1 MSFTKIHTGVIIVPV
16 RYGFKNC
23 NIIDGNQGTGV
34 RHNMTI
40 LIDGEKITKIGSS
53 EEIKIPD
60 GYETADGQGKYIM
73 PGLINAHVH
82 LFGSGKP
89 MKAIGGGSA
98 QKRLIRLLGS
108 KPGLR
113 VLDKMVQQH
122 VMEELYSGVTTVRG
136 VGDLFYSD
144 VKIRD
149 KINSGK
155 LLGPRLL
162 VSGPAITVTGGHGYG
177 SFAQVCDS
185 PWEGRKC
192 VRKNVYEQ
200 VDLIKICVTG
210 GVSDARKVGDA
221 GKLKMT
227 QEEVSAICEEAHK
240 LGCLVAAHAESQE
253 GVRTALRGGVDTIEH
268 GSAFDDEIIGLF
280 RNNPKSL
287 RGWSALITTISPAVP
302 LYALP
307 SSITKLSEVAKQN
320 AQIIL
325 EGIITG
331 AKQAIANG
339 VRVGFGTDA
348 SCPFVSQYDT
358 WRELDHAVKYAGF
371 TPEQAIHGATMG
383 NAEILGIDQETG
395 TVEEGKS
402 ADLLMFASNPL
413 EEIWVLSHP
422 DMVISRGQLIDRSGL
437 KKIRAIDDAV
447 DKINL

>member
-1 MSFTKIHTGVIIVPV
+1 MPA

-23 NIIDGNQGTGV
+23 SIIDGNQNTGV
-34 RHNMTI
+34 QHNMTI
-40 LIDGEKITKIGSS
+40 LIDGEKIQKIGSS
-53 EEIKIPD
+53 EKTIIPGGYDITD
-60 GYETADGQGKYIM
+60 GNGKYIM

-98 QKRLIRLLGS
+98 QKRLVRLLGS

-113 VLDKMVQQH
+113 VLDKMVRQH
-122 VMEELYSGVTTVRG
+122 VMEELYSGVTTVRA

-144 VKIRD
+144 VKVRD
-149 KINSGK
+149 KINRGE
-155 LLGPRLL
+155 LTGPRLL

-177 SFAQVCDS
+177 SFAEVCDS

-227 QEEVSAICEEAHK
+227 EEEVTAICEEAHK

-253 GVRTALRGGVDTIEH
+253 GVRTSLRGGVDTIEH

-287 RGWSALITTISPAVP
+287 RGWSSLITTISPAVP

-307 SSITKLSEVAKQN
+307 SSITKLSEVARQN

-325 EGIITG
+325 EGILTG
-331 AKQAIANG
+331 AKQAAAHGI
-339 VRVGFGTDA
+339 RVGFGTDA

-358 WRELDHAVKYAGF
+358 WRELEYAVKYAGF
-371 TPEQAIHGATMG
+371 TPEQAIYGATMA
-383 NAEILGIDQETG
+383 NAEILGIDRESG

-402 ADLLMFASNPL
+402 ADLLILDSNPL
-413 EEIWVLSHP
+413 EEIRVLSHP
-422 DMVISRGQLIDRSGL
+422 NRVISRGRLIDRSGL
-437 KKIRAIDDAV
+437 KKIPAIDDAV
-447 DKINL
+447 EKISL

>member
-1 MSFTKIHTGVIIVPV
+1 MPV

-23 NIIDGNQGTGV
+23 NILEGNPNTRV

-40 LIDGEKITKIGSS
+40 LIDGETIQKIGPS

-60 GYETADGQGKYIM
+60 GYELTDGQGKYIM

-89 MKAIGGGSA
+89 MKAIGGGNA
-98 QKRLIRLLGS
+98 QKRLVKLLS
-108 KPGLR
+108 TKPGLS

-122 VMEELYSGVTTVRG
+122 VMEELYSGVTTVRA

-144 VKIRD
+144 VKVRD

-155 LLGPRLL
+155 LVGPRLL
-162 VSGPAITVTGGHGYG
+162 VSGPAITVTGGHGFG
-177 SFAQVCDS
+177 SFAEVCDS

-227 QEEVSAICEEAHK
+227 QEEVTAICEEAHK

-253 GVRTALRGGVDTIEH
+253 GVRTALRGGVDTVEH
-268 GSAFDDEIIGLF
+268 GSAFDDEMIALF

-307 SSITKLSEVAKQN
+307 PSITKLSEVARQN

-331 AKQAIANG
+331 AKQALANG
-339 VRVGFGTDA
+339 IRVGFGTDA

-358 WRELDHAVKYAGF
+358 WRELEYAVQYAGF
-371 TPEQAIHGATMG
+371 TPEQAIFSATKG
-383 NAEILGIDQETG
+383 NAEILGIDRETG

-402 ADLLMFASNPL
+402 ADFLMLDSNPL
-413 EEIWVLSHP
+413 EEIRVLSHP
-422 DMVISRGQLIDRSGL
+422 HMVISRGERIDCSRL
-437 KKIRAIDDAV
+437 KKIQVIDDAV
-447 DKINL
+447 EKIKL

>member
-1 MSFTKIHTGVIIVPV
+1 MPV

-34 RHNMTI
+34 RQNMTM
-40 LIDGEKITKIGSS
+40 LIDGEKIQKIGASG
-53 EEIKIPD
+53 EMKIPD
-60 GYETADGQGKYIM
+60 GYEITDGQGKYMM

-98 QKRLIRLLGS
+98 QKRLIKLLGS
-108 KPGLR
+108 KLGLK
-113 VLDKMVQQH
+113 VLDSMVQQH
-122 VMEELYSGVTTVRG
+122 VMEELYSGVTTVRA

-144 VKIRD
+144 VKLRD

-155 LLGPRLL
+155 LSGPRLL

-177 SFAQVCDS
+177 SFAEVCDS

-227 QEEVSAICEEAHK
+227 QEEVTAICEEAHK

-268 GSAFDDEIIGLF
+268 GSAFDDEIISLF
-280 RNNPKSL
+280 RDNPKSL

-307 SSITKLSEVAKQN
+307 PSITKLSEVARQN

-325 EGIITG
+325 EGIITA
-331 AKQAIANG
+331 AKQASANG
-339 VRVGFGTDA
+339 IRFGFGNDA

-358 WRELDHAVKYAGF
+358 WRELDYAVQYAGL
-371 TPEQAIHGATMG
+371 TPEQAIYGATMG
-383 NAEILGIDQETG
+383 NAEILGIDRETG
-395 TVEEGKS
+395 SVEEGKS
-402 ADLLMFASNPL
+402 ADLLMLDGNPL
-413 EEIWVLSHP
+413 EGIRVLSHP
-422 DMVISRGQLIDRSGL
+422 DMVISKGHIIDRSGL
-437 KKIRAIDDAV
+437 KKIQAIDDAV
-447 DKINL
+447 EKIKL